1 MTKAD
6 GAPYLQ
12 QPRSEAIQKA
22 GRTSVYRLFR
32 EQASRHPERWAI
44 ESEQRQLTY
53 AGLLDRVD
61 RLSDALTAR
70 GVQHG
75 HRIAVLSEN
84 RHEYVEVQLAAARIG
99 AIVACQN
106 WRLTDSEL
114 QHCID
119 LVSPSMLI
127 FSARQSAVVGRLELK
142 DMTRLEFGDDY
153 EKAIDGG
160 VADRAF
166 DDVDPE
172 SGLILLYTS
181 GTTGPAKAALISQR
195 ALMARMSVFRFDLGI
210 GPEDAYLAWSPMFH
224 MGGTEHGLSTLMMGG
239 LVIVMDGFKVD
250 SMAEIVGRVRLSWL
264 LLVPATVDP
273 LIEAVKRR
281 GVTPK
286 GVKVVGCMADL
297 LPKATIVELTTV
309 MNAPFFNTFGSTE
322 TGLPPASGHLI
333 PPGVHPPSLSKQ
345 LSSLCSMR
353 IVDENDMDVPSGAV
367 GQALVRGPTLFS
379 GYWGAPEINERDFK
393 DGWFRMG
400 DLFRKNEDG
409 TVDFA
414 GRAKYLIKSGGE
426 NIYPAEIESVLLSDP
441 RIADAV
447 VVRKPDP
454 KWGEVP
460 VAILARAAPDLLPDD
475 VEQLCKRALAGYK
488 RPKEI
493 RFVDFDELPR
503 SSTGKILREDVE
515 KWLLRQHT

>member
-1 MTKAD
+1 MTRAD
-6 GAPYLQ
+6 GVPYLQ
-12 QPRSEAIQKA
+12 QPGSEAIRKA

-32 EQASRHPERWAI
+32 EQALRNPERWAI
-44 ESEQRQLTY
+44 ESDQRRLTY
-53 AGLLDRVD
+53 GALLDRVD
-61 RLSDALTAR
+61 RLADALTVK
-70 GVQHG
+70 GIQHG
-75 HRIAVLSEN
+75 QRIAVLSEN

-119 LVSPSMLI
+119 LVSPSLLI
-127 FSARQSAVVGRLELK
+127 FSTRQSGVVDRLELK
-142 DMTRLEFGDDY
+142 DMPRLEFGDRY
-153 EKAIDGG
+153 EEAIDSG
-160 VADRAF
+160 VAGRAF

-172 SGLILLYTS
+172 SGLIMLYTS

-195 ALMARMSVFRFDLGI
+195 ALMARMSVFRFDLGAD
-210 GPEDAYLAWSPMFH
+210 PEDAYLAWSPMFH

-250 SMAEIVGRVRLSWL
+250 AMAEIVGRHRLSWL
-264 LLVPATVDP
+264 LLVPATVEP
-273 LIEAVKRR
+273 LIEAVKRL

-309 MNAPFFNTFGSTE
+309 MRAPFFNTFGSTE

-333 PPGVHPPSLSKQ
+333 APGIHPDNLSKQ
-345 LSSLCSMR
+345 MSSLCSMR
-353 IVDENDMDVPSGAV
+353 IVDANDADVPVGVV
-367 GQALVRGPTLFS
+367 GQALVKGPTLFS
-379 GYWGAPEINERDFK
+379 GYWGAPEINERDFT

-400 DLFRKNEDG
+400 DLFRKNADG
-409 TVDFA
+409 SVDFA

-460 VAILARAAPDLLPDD
+460 VAVLARAAPDLLQSD
-475 VEQLCKRALAGYK
+475 VEQLCKRELAGYK

-493 RFVDFDELPR
+493 RFVNFDELPR

-515 KWLLRQHT
+515 KWLLQQDT